1 MEYDFTFA
9 VSGVDVDDRAA
20 VETLRRHR
28 DALLARAGGVDLLCV
43 TGSGGSVLEAAAEAA
58 AEAASAVRAAVPR
71 LRVIRLDRGPVD
83 GRGCVAHRSDGAP
96 VHLTPSEAAEIDAG
110 LAAP

>member
-43 TGSGGSVLEAAAEAA
+43 TGSGGSV

-71 LRVIRLDRGPVD
+71 LRVIRLDRDPVD

-96 VHLTPSEAAEIDAG
+96 VHLTPSEAAETDAG

>member
-20 VETLRRHR
+20 VETLRQHR

-43 TGSGGSVLEAAAEAA
+43 TGSGGSVLEAA

-96 VHLTPSEAAEIDAG
+96 VHLTPSEAAEIDAR